1 MSRYL
6 IPFNNL
12 ATTLINRTMREMGQD
27 LDRLYYED
35 STETTFWSPKVNI
48 SETPEQVII
57 SADLPGIKQEDLS
70 IHMEG
75 NNLVLK
81 GERKAETLGEG
92 EHTHRVEKQYGAFQR
107 SFSLPMT
114 VQRDAIKASL
124 KDGVLRINI
133 PKRDEAKPKVIP
145 IEIEAE

>member
-57 SADLPGIKQEDLS
+57 SADLPGIKQDDLS

-81 GERKAETLGEG
+81 GERKPETLGEG